1 MRGAYLASFVVA
13 VALTVLCGALALL
26 GAFLWN
32 DPLSTTQEA
41 TFEAVL
47 SLFTFG
53 AGTLFGLI
61 GGRFSG

>member
-1 MRGAYLASFVVA
+1 MLASFVVA
-13 VALTVLCGALALL
+13 VALTGLLCGASVLL
-26 GAFLWN
+26 GAFLWS

-41 TFEAVL
+41 TFKAVL